1 MKLVE
6 LARFSPDVAAT
17 ADFYRRLLGV
27 DPANTD
33 ADIAAFRVEGLTL
46 LVHAE
51 YTPDADGP
59 LPPTDHVAF
68 AVDDLEADCAR
79 LVAAGLSL
87 EAPPRDY
94 PWGRSAY
101 LRDPDGRQIE
111 IAQAR

>member
-27 DPANTD
+27 DPAYTD
-33 ADIAAFRVEGLTL
+33 ADIAVFRIEGLTL

-51 YTPDADGP
+51 YTPDADIP

-68 AVDDLEADCAR
+68 AVDDLEAECAR
-79 LVAAGLSL
+79 LAAEGVSFEL
-87 EAPPRDY
+87 APRDY